1 MEKDKLIKGKW
12 QKLPNGQQ
20 RRYYYITQKGQQ
32 ILAKKLAMWQDFPT
46 AVRLVTQP
54 ETS

>member
-20 RRYYYITQKGQQ
+20 V
-32 ILAKKLAMWQDFPT
+32 LAKKLAMWQDFPT
-46 AVRLVTQP
+46 AVRLVTQA